1 MWRTYSSE
9 DCPGFSPDSLFIE
22 TPKSGSSEPLL
33 MQIYQFFGYAI
44 TIQSFFLYLCNEKL
58 FFLT

>member
-22 TPKSGSSEPLL
+22 TPESGSSEPLL

-44 TIQSFFLYLCNEKL
+44 TIQSYFFISL
-58 FFLT
+58 